1 MTKCKNFVAEFEQMV
16 KNCPNSTL
24 KANLEVS
31 LAGGHI
37 EPEACVE

>member
-1 MTKCKNFVAEFEQMV
+1 MV
-16 KNCPNSTL
+16 KNCPDSTL

-37 EPEACVE
+37 APEACEK